1 MPASQPQ
8 RACQLRWLVPFRL
21 ENSLVVG
28 HVSGQSSERSLIV
41 DTLEDL
47 FLQMRRVWRE
57 VWQEFGER
65 VAVTL
70 DGFSRESLY
79 VAEVGD
85 LWHFYYMKL
94 ADEPDAELSLRSV
107 DDQSATG
114 TTRILTDDFKDI
126 PNSELVARAQGEVV
140 VREWFE
146 GKRLSQAIRWK
157 II

>member
-1 MPASQPQ
+1 
-8 RACQLRWLVPFRL
+8 LRLGDR
-21 ENSLVVG
+21 LVVG
-28 HVSGQSSERSLIV
+28 HVSGHSSERSLIV

-85 LWHFYYMKL
+85 LRHFYYMKL
-94 ADEPDAELSLRSV
+94 ADDPDEELSLRSAG
-107 DDQSATG
+107 DESATG
-114 TTRILTDDFKDI
+114 TTRILTDDFRDI
-126 PNSELVARAQGEVV
+126 PNSELVARSWGEVV
-140 VREWFE
+140 VQEWFE
-146 GKRLSQAIRWK
+146 SKRLSQAIRWK
-157 II
+157 TI